1 MPEDKPK
8 SPSGPSL
15 PRTGSVLRVLTLTQ
29 NCSALVFSGFLAVH
43 LVSPIAATLGGTS
56 LADSTLVSHRG
67 HFHPHPLQVLMGV
80 LSLPRFGTDRQLLG
94 REYYLPSETLTI
106 YLPLAVHLGSATLK
120 RLLIY
125 SKTLRPPPLTPHLL
139 TGWMLPFLL
148 VPHIAS
154 HRLLPASPDP
164 PIARLSP
171 SEFGFEYV
179 GWALNHSPI
188 WSYASYLGLI
198 GLGVWHSGV
207 GMMKIV
213 SWLKRG
219 RGVSTSTGDD
229 TASSAPFP
237 ATAFLPED
245 EMEREVRPKRTISRR
260 RKFGLRSVLVAF
272 LGFIAVGLARM
283 AKENR
288 SVSKVMAARYE
299 AVYAGLMPR
308 WLA

>member
-56 LADSTLVSHRG
+56 LADSTL
-67 HFHPHPLQVLMGV
+67 
-80 LSLPRFGTDRQLLG
+80 LLG

-272 LGFIAVGLARM
+272 LGFIAVGLACM